1 MNAAQKSIVVKAP
14 IAKVYERWL
23 HGEEFPKFVTAI
35 KTSRQ
40 LDPDHFAILEH
51 LNGERHESVLE
62 FVLRIPE
69 RRLVWRSLSD
79 QLAAGVVTF
88 TARADGTTTVALTM
102 ISTYGGDVSDR
113 VGAYLQNFK
122 KLIENGPEAPGKTGA
137 ADSGYTGPEN
147 LAA

>member
-51 LNGERHESVLE
+51 LNGERRESVLE
-62 FVLRIPE
+62 FILRIPE

-88 TARADGTTTVALTM
+88 TARADGATTVALSM
-102 ISTYGGDVSDR
+102 VSTYGGDVSDR
-113 VGAYLQNFK
+113 VGVYLQNFK
-122 KLIENGPEAPGKTGA
+122 KLIENEAEAPAITGA
-137 ADSGYTGPEN
+137 AGSGNIRPEN

>member
-1 MNAAQKSIVVKAP
+1 MNAARKSIVVKAP
-14 IAKVYERWL
+14 IARVYERWL
-23 HGEEFPKFVTAI
+23 HGEDFPKFVTAI

-40 LDPDHFAILEH
+40 LDANHFAISEK
-51 LNGERHESVLE
+51 LNGEQHESVLE

-88 TARADGTTTVALTM
+88 TPRANGTTTVALTM
-102 ISTYGGDVSDR
+102 TSTYGGDVSHR

-122 KLIENGPEAPGKTGA
+122 KLIENEPETSTIAGA
-137 ADSGYTGPEN
+137 AYSGNNQAQQFGR
-147 LAA
+147 